1 MKGERMNPKI
11 QKLKS
16 EKEKLLSK
24 KASIDARCDE
34 IDAQVV
40 ELENLDIIGTV
51 REMGITPD
59 QLAELLKKIL
69 PLETKTE
76 VMNETEQA

>member
-1 MKGERMNPKI
+1 MTLILIYMNPKI

-16 EKEKLLSK
+16 EKEKLLAK
-24 KASIDARCDE
+24 KASIEERCDE
-34 IDAQVV
+34 IDAQVM

-69 PLETKTE
+69 PLETKNGGHE
-76 VMNETEQA
+76 

>member
-1 MKGERMNPKI
+1 MNLKI

-16 EKEKLLSK
+16 EKEKLLAK
-24 KASIDARCDE
+24 KASIEARCDE
-34 IDAQVV
+34 IDAQVT

-59 QLAELLKKIL
+59 QLAELLRKMMASPI
-69 PLETKTE
+69 PAEKTE
-76 VMNETEQA
+76 VTDETE

>member
-1 MKGERMNPKI
+1 MNPKI

-76 VMNETEQA
+76 VTNETEQA

>member
-1 MKGERMNPKI
+1 MNPKI

-16 EKEKLLSK
+16 EKEKLLAK
-24 KASIDARCDE
+24 KASIEARCDE
-34 IDAQVV
+34 IDAQVM

-51 REMGITPD
+51 REMDITPD

-76 VMNETEQA
+76 VTNETEQA

>member
-1 MKGERMNPKI
+1 MNPKI

-16 EKEKLLSK
+16 EKEKLLAK
-24 KASIDARCDE
+24 KASIEARCDE
-34 IDAQVV
+34 IDAQVT

-59 QLAELLKKIL
+59 QLAELLRKMMASPI
-69 PLETKTE
+69 PAEKTE
-76 VMNETEQA
+76 VTDETE

>member
-1 MKGERMNPKI
+1 MNPKI

-16 EKEKLLSK
+16 EKEKLLAK
-24 KASIDARCDE
+24 KASIEARCNE
-34 IDAQVV
+34 IDAQVM
-40 ELENLDIIGTV
+40 ELENLDIIGMV

-59 QLAELLKKIL
+59 QLAELLKKML

-76 VMNETEQA
+76 VTDETEQA

>member
-1 MKGERMNPKI
+1 MNPKI

-16 EKEKLLSK
+16 EKEKLLAK
-24 KASIDARCDE
+24 KASIEARCDE
-34 IDAQVV
+34 IDAQVM

-59 QLAELLKKIL
+59 QLAELLKKML
-69 PLETKTE
+69 PLEPKTE
-76 VMNETEQA
+76 VTNETEQA